1 MVGRPLPL
9 PEDWEQ
15 LVLIS
20 GSLRPF
26 LPLGPSCPGHP
37 WAPRH
42 VPSSVLCAP
51 EAEGPAAQRAMG
63 ASLAVSQRL
72 SAASEVAGGTKY
84 VTKYHQKR
92 KNFMESTSLGVAAS
106 RNQSI
111 RRGMADCNHSSVFR
125 LNQDPTISDSV
136 C

>member
-1 MVGRPLPL
+1 
-9 PEDWEQ
+9 
-15 LVLIS
+15 
-20 GSLRPF
+20 
-26 LPLGPSCPGHP
+26 
-37 WAPRH
+37 
-42 VPSSVLCAP
+42 
-51 EAEGPAAQRAMG
+51 MG